1 MITIVY
7 ASETGNSE
15 ELAYC
20 LQDSLLEGQVG
31 AVVANISDLTFDA
44 LAKDQ
49 LVILII
55 STSGDGE
62 VPSSMKSFWPSLLRK
77 SLSAASLSCLRFAV
91 FGLGDSSYEF
101 YNAAARKLFARLRQL
116 GGQPLIPLGL
126 GDDQAKFGYL
136 TAWTP
141 WREQLMTAIDNLV
154 GQDFIIRDSCL
165 KRLAPGEIYTV
176 RVLDAGSSSSSSALQ
191 SKTHRAAYF
200 AAHTGR
206 IVLNDRMT
214 AVDWEQDVRL
224 LTLSLEEEAAA
235 YQPGD
240 VAAIYYSTPEA
251 EVTEALHLL
260 QLKPDTMLDIVCHH
274 PRAGRL
280 GSVVCTAEEVLRDY
294 LDLSARPR
302 RSFFAALAPLA
313 QSDEERAKLEEIE
326 GAEGIDIYYD
336 YCLRARRSHVEVMK
350 DFKSLNLSLAALLP
364 ALPLI
369 QPRQYSIASSP
380 AHHRKEPALDLCV
393 ALATYRTNRGRK
405 SGLCSRFLTTAQ
417 PGTEVLYN
425 LLRGPL
431 SASHLSC
438 EGDMPLV
445 LVGPGTG
452 VASMRA
458 VLQQVALNKLGVDQY
473 HALLSTPASADSLP
487 SRAQPSEEDGL
498 VHLFF
503 GCRREQKDFL
513 FGQEWPRYPPHV
525 AKVHF
530 AFSQDGEGL
539 EKVYVQN
546 RIREAGKEV
555 WAALRQGGAVYIAGS
570 AKRMPKGVR
579 KALLDVLMQHG
590 NMDEKAAD
598 TFLLRL
604 AAQKKYIVEAWS

>member
-15 ELAYC
+15 ELAYG
-20 LQDSLLEGQVG
+20 LQDSLLQRQLG

-49 LVILII
+49 LVIFII

-62 VPSSMKSFWPSLLRK
+62 VPSSMKAFWPSLLRK
-77 SLSAASLSCLRFAV
+77 SLSAASLNCLRFAV

-116 GGQPLIPLGL
+116 GGQALVPLGL

-141 WREQLMTAIDNLV
+141 WREQLMAAIENLV
-154 GQDFIIRDSCL
+154 GQGFLIRDSYL

-176 RVLDAGSSSSSSALQ
+176 RVLDAAGSSS
-191 SKTHRAAYF
+191 SKTHRATYF

-206 IVLNDRMT
+206 VVSNDRMT
-214 AVDWEQDVRL
+214 AVDWDQDVRL
-224 LTLSLEEEAAA
+224 LTLSLEEEEEGAAA
-235 YQPGD
+235 YRPGD
-240 VAAIYYSTPEA
+240 VAAIYYTTPEA

-260 QLKPDTMLDIVCHH
+260 QLEPDAMLDIVCHH

-280 GSVVCTAEEVLRDY
+280 ASVVCTAEEVLRDY
-294 LDLSARPR
+294 LDISARPR

-350 DFKSLNLSLAALLP
+350 DFKSLKLSLAALLP

-369 QPRQYSIASSP
+369 QPRQYSIASAP
-380 AHHRKEPALDLCV
+380 AHHRKGPALDLCV

-405 SGLCSRFLTTAQ
+405 LGLCSRFLTTAR
-417 PGTEVLYN
+417 PGEEVVYN

-431 SASHLSC
+431 SASQLSC

-458 VLQQVALNKLGVDQY
+458 VLQQVALNKLGHERY
-473 HALLSTPASADSLP
+473 HALLSTPAASVHGL
-487 SRAQPSEEDGL
+487 PSEEGGL
-498 VHLFF
+498 VQLFF

-539 EKVYVQN
+539 EKVYVQH
-546 RIREAGKEV
+546 RIREAGEEV
-555 WAALRQGGAVYIAGS
+555 WAALRLGGAVYIAGS
-570 AKRMPKGVR
+570 AKLMPRGVR
-579 KALLDVLMQHG
+579 KALLDVLVQHG
-590 NMDEKAAD
+590 DMDAKAAEV
-598 TFLLRL
+598 FLLRL